1 MLSQSMK
8 IALPILV
15 AIIIAVLP
23 TPEGL
28 AVNAQY
34 FFAVFLGVI
43 VALIL
48 EPIPAALVGLIG
60 VSFSAAFGLVGE
72 TAKANRDWALS
83 GFS

>member
-8 IALPILV
+8 VAIPILV
-15 AIIIAVLP
+15 AIIVAILP

-43 VALIL
+43 IALIL
-48 EPIPAALVGLIG
+48 EPISAALVG
-60 VSFSAAFGLVGE
+60 
-72 TAKANRDWALS
+72 
-83 GFS
+83 